1 MIKYRFSIPSDDD
14 RNNVYS
20 VLSGL
25 PVLLMSMVSEYV
37 PQSLT
42 NFPEFFSAGLKV
54 NDQLVAHATRF
65 FIVRLKN
72 RVLSHVRA

>member
-25 PVLLMSMVSEYV
+25 PVLLISMVSEYV

-42 NFPEFFSAGLKV
+42 NFPEFFCSAGCNAVTV
-54 NDQLVAHATRF
+54 NSTISLLQPL
-65 FIVRLKN
+65 
-72 RVLSHVRA
+72 

>member
-25 PVLLMSMVSEYV
+25 PVLLISMVSEYV

-42 NFPEFFSAGLKV
+42 NFPSAGCNAVTV
-54 NDQLVAHATRF
+54 NSTISLLQPL
-65 FIVRLKN
+65 
-72 RVLSHVRA
+72 

>member
-25 PVLLMSMVSEYV
+25 PVLLISMVSEYV

-42 NFPEFFSAGLKV
+42 NFPEFFTGLKV